1 MATRQDE
8 NKDAKTLA
16 LFMTIVTLLMWLP
29 YAAYTFLIFQS
40 NSKEF
45 LSRQEFV
52 HLSFFFKDSISY
64 ELACES
70 HHFHN
75 QNSRVQDSSP
85 GYLNVNKDKMLMLFT
100 LMPCNVP
107 CSPVAKGSDLYRADK
122 SIKLC
127 MVVA

>member
-52 HLSFFFKDSISY
+52 RLSFFFKDSISY

-85 GYLNVNKDKMLMLFT
+85 GV
-100 LMPCNVP
+100 
-107 CSPVAKGSDLYRADK
+107 
-122 SIKLC
+122 I
-127 MVVA
+127 